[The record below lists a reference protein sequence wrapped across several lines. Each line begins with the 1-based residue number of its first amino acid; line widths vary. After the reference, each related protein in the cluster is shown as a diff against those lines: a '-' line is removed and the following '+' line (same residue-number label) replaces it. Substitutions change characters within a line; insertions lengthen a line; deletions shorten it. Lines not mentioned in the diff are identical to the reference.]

1 MKDINIFNGK
11 WFFKRLILAYREL
24 SLSGLLH
31 VKLLSDSTAGVEQQK
46 TIDSPDSHLLLF
58 GKSGLY
64 EGLRVFFHRK
74 AC

>member
-1 MKDINIFNGK
+1 MENGFLKDFYWRTENS
-11 WFFKRLILAYREL
+11 LSLSL
-24 SLSGLLH
+24 SLSGLFH
-31 VKLLSDSTAGVEQQK
+31 VKPLSDSTAGVEQQK

-58 GKSGLY
+58 GKSGFY